1 MSVENTDR
9 LIEEIIEALNS
20 AIMVVDIGDVNDI
33 LAKRARVNLD
43 YDAIRVIS
51 DQAGVALSVEHT
63 WKQRMR
69 VFFNKISR

>member
-1 MSVENTDR
+1 MENTDR

-43 YDAIRVIS
+43 DDAIRLIS
-51 DQAGVALSVEHT
+51 DQAGVALSVEYT

-69 VFFNKISR
+69 VLFNKISR

>member
-1 MSVENTDR
+1 MENTDR

-43 YDAIRVIS
+43 DDAIRLIS

-69 VFFNKISR
+69 VLFNKISR